1 MLRPRS
7 TVMLI
12 AGIVSIVFGA
22 VQVESMALYG
32 DLAQAPA
39 LPALVPPGWGRVFDD
54 ELRSTRVPSG
64 VRAAYAKALLHRGDV
79 AGATT
84 IVGGLPPGREAD
96 DLRGQ
101 LAALVGRSG
110 DAFAAFARAGDFE
123 RAQALIDARADTAE
137 AVRGEA
143 ALVAALD
150 GPGEEAVRARALWRL
165 GQLMQVES
173 RTRRDPAE
181 RMRLERAALDEYD
194 RALAL
199 APNEET
205 YLLAAGEQALTIGA
219 RARALGYYERALTVV
234 PASADARAGLQRARS

>member
-165 GQLMQVES
+165 
-173 RTRRDPAE
+173 DPAE

>member
-1 MLRPRS
+1 MMLRPRS

-165 GQLMQVES
+165 
-173 RTRRDPAE
+173 DPAE